1 MVSRLERLWRIPYR
15 PPSEP
20 DCFVI
25 PSYAL
30 VSRTQPTAPTRAQID
45 LAIAWWRRFPSSVI
59 IMSTGDNQ
67 HLGLPNSRVMVEYAR
82 ANGVPDEN
90 LIEEDR
96 SLTTYQNLLYS
107 RRIVDQRHLQQP
119 TLVTLD
125 LYTRRA
131 VATAHR
137 MGWND
142 VCWLSVYS
150 PGQPACGYKWLQTHS
165 RGTILCYEVLAMA
178 LGKVLAWN

>member
-1 MVSRLERLWRIPYR
+1 
-15 PPSEP
+15 
-20 DCFVI
+20 
-25 PSYAL
+25 
-30 VSRTQPTAPTRAQID
+30 
-45 LAIAWWRRFPSSVI
+45 
-59 IMSTGDNQ
+59 
-67 HLGLPNSRVMVEYAR
+67 MVEYAR

-107 RRIVDQRHLQQP
+107 RRIVDQRRLQQP